1 MMEVPLVALYIID
14 GVIGALI
21 WVLTP
26 PLEKP
31 AKTVLARL
39 LEGAIIGYVIF
50 VLGLP
55 NHVTAISGGYMGLD
69 IIKQILEER
78 FRKGET

>member
-39 LEGAIIGYVIF
+39 AEGAIIGYVIF

>member
-1 MMEVPLVALYIID
+1 MIEVPLVALYIID

-31 AKTVLARL
+31 VKAIVARL

-55 NHVTAISGGYMGLD
+55 NHLTALTGGYVGVDM
-69 IIKQILEER
+69 IKQILEER